1 MKTPNKL
8 FRVFLSILIRVYL
21 KYFFN
26 LLKELELNDEQA
38 IFFSGNKF
46 GLSLV
51 ALCMI
56 FALTLISNS
65 LMFFLIT

>member
-38 IFFSGNKF
+38 IFFQATNSV
-46 GLSLV
+46 LV
-51 ALCMI
+51 W
-56 FALTLISNS
+56 
-65 LMFFLIT
+65 

>member
-21 KYFFN
+21 KYFFH

-38 IFFSGNKF
+38 IFFQATNSV
-46 GLSLV
+46 LV
-51 ALCMI
+51 W
-56 FALTLISNS
+56 
-65 LMFFLIT
+65 